1 MDELLTAEYCTL
13 PTIER
18 PTRLAEFDAL
28 FASSARGVV
37 RDGER
42 ARIHLAGP
50 AGLADR
56 VRDLT
61 ERETACCS
69 FFTFLIEGDDTDLTL
84 TVSVPRERR
93 DVLNALADRAEAVAT

>member
-1 MDELLTAEYCTL
+1 MDNLMSADFCTL

-28 FASSARGVV
+28 FVSSARRVV

-42 ARIHLAGP
+42 VRIHLVGS
-50 AGLADR
+50 AGLSDR

-61 ERETACCS
+61 DRETACCS

-84 TVSVPRERR
+84 TVSVPPERR
-93 DVLNALADRAEAVAT
+93 DVLTALAERAEELVA